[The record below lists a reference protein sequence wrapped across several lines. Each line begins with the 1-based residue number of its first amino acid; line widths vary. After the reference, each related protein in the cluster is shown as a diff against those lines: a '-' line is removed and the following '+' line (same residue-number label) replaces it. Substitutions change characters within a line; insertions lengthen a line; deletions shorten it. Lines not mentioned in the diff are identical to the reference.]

1 VDVFVAEGIDA
12 VMNRFNAEPAKGLPE
27 DDSGDVED
35 SQH

>member
-1 VDVFVAEGIDA
+1 VEVFVSEGID
-12 VMNRFNAEPAKGLPE
+12 VMMNRFNAEPAKGLPE